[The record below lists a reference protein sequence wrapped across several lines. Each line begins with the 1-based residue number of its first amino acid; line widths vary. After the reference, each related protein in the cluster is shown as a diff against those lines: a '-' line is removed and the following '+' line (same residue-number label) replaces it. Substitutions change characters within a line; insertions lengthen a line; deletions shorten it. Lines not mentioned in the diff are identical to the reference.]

1 MSEILMRVWQN
12 LIGRLEGPLNLRLII
27 QPAVAAVLA
36 IRAGLRDA
44 RQNRPPFIRALLLNR
59 ADRGGLLRQG
69 WNDVGKVFI
78 VAAILDIIYQL
89 IVHRGVYLL
98 ELLITAVALA
108 IVPYALI
115 RSLVNRIARMASGRV
130 VSRIKKRSLVLLLLT
145 AMGAIAAD
153 RPDLPPVL
161 TLPQALDMA
170 LKNSTN
176 IRTAMAQLEQAKGQ
190 YLQYRSSLLPQLDL
204 HARQSL
210 LTVNLVGLG
219 VPVIGETG
227 KIGPFGSMDARIFL
241 TQELFNLADRRAWQS
256 ARWRQNS
263 ARFMVEDA
271 RELVALNVVAAYLEA
286 LRNKASRDSLAA
298 QGTLA
303 GDLYK
308 ITRERVTQGV
318 AAELEANRAMQQV
331 NSLEQQRLEAAQ
343 TYVTAKL
350 NLANILQAK
359 VTSNYEV
366 ADPAAYG
373 AGGPPDRVATIRAAL
388 ASRADYLSLE
398 ANVKAAEL
406 GVKSAKASRLPT
418 LSMGFSDGQSGNSP
432 EHNVNVYSLSGFV
445 DFPIFDGGFIHGE
458 IEEAKG
464 VLREAL
470 AALDQSRSQIET
482 DVMASISGVE
492 SALKEVATSEANVK
506 LSQQEVELARQRFT
520 QGIADNTEVVN
531 AQDRLERAA
540 DARIRAEFNLGLA
553 RADLARASGVA
564 EKTYRR

>member
-1 MSEILMRVWQN
+1 MKRF
-12 LIGRLEGPLNLRLII
+12 PLLLS
-27 QPAVAAVLA
+27 VGGVLA
-36 IRAGLRDA
+36 
-44 RQNRPPFIRALLLNR
+44 
-59 ADRGGLLRQG
+59 
-69 WNDVGKVFI
+69 VG
-78 VAAILDIIYQL
+78 
-89 IVHRGVYLL
+89 
-98 ELLITAVALA
+98 
-108 IVPYALI
+108 
-115 RSLVNRIARMASGRV
+115 
-130 VSRIKKRSLVLLLLT
+130 
-145 AMGAIAAD
+145 AD

-161 TLPQALDMA
+161 TLPQALDIA

-176 IRTAMAQLEQAKGQ
+176 IRTAMAQLDQAKGQ
-190 YLQYRSSLLPQLDL
+190 YEQYRSSLLPQLDL

-219 VPVIGETG
+219 VPVTGETG

-263 ARFMVEDA
+263 AQFMVGDA

-286 LRNKASRDSLAA
+286 LRNKATRDSLAA

-331 NSLEQQRLEAAQ
+331 NSLEQQRQEADQ
-343 TYVTAKL
+343 SYIVAKL
-350 NLANILQAK
+350 NLAKILQAK

-373 AGGPPDRVATIRAAL
+373 AGGPPDRVATIQAAL
-388 ASRADYLSLE
+388 ASRAEYRSLE
-398 ANVKAAEL
+398 ASVKAAEL
-406 GVKSAKASRLPT
+406 GVKSARASRLPT
-418 LSMGFSDGQSGNSP
+418 LRMGFSDGQSGNSP
-432 EHNVNVYSLSGFV
+432 ENNVNVYSLSGIV

-470 AALDQSRSQIET
+470 AALDQGRSQIET
-482 DVMASISGVE
+482 EVLTSISGVE